1 MPRGSS
7 GRCARIGP
15 RPESRL
21 AAREIAP
28 LVLQPTKGA
37 RKRIR
42 KPNTRQL
49 HIMAETA
56 KGAAGAGDA
65 DAASD
70 ADAAGDADAAMA
82 AVA

>member
-1 MPRGSS
+1 
-7 GRCARIGP
+7 
-15 RPESRL
+15 
-21 AAREIAP
+21 
-28 LVLQPTKGA
+28 VLQPTKGA